1 MSEKFKYTSDGK
13 KVAVLGKLNSA
24 QYIVQEIFIFD
35 GQEVPSGENF
45 VVNSLHDAPA
55 ESWKEK
61 RIREIEERAAKVERD
76 CKDQITRA
84 RQRMQESIEKAKHRA
99 DALFAFAKNSD
110 NEQLKLL
117 HAWLAGE
124 VTHVFINGTRPAILP
139 FDDREL
145 FQTDSFHGLK
155 YEAMKLVSLF
165 GETNGQLS
173 FRLHRYSDGSGGYTE
188 IFPARSYDDALAIA
202 QQHLDDAA
210 HAYVEGVRRHF
221 DPSPWEAIDGLRV
234 PEDAAALH
242 RQKAEA
248 AKQSRIQKLREEI
261 AALESAPPE

>member
-1 MSEKFKYTSDGK
+1 MSDQFKYTSDGK
-13 KVAVLGKLNSA
+13 KVAMLGKLNSA
-24 QYIVQEIFIFD
+24 QYIVQEIFIVD

-45 VVNSLHDAPA
+45 VVSSLHDAPA

-61 RIREIEERAAKVERD
+61 RIREIEERAEKVERD
-76 CKDQITRA
+76 CKAQIKRA
-84 RQRMQESIEKAKHRA
+84 QQRMREATEKAKLRA

-110 NEQLKLL
+110 NEQLNLL

-124 VTHVFINGTRPAILP
+124 VTHVFINGVRPAILP

-155 YEAMKLVSLF
+155 YEALKLVSLF
-165 GETNGQLS
+165 GGTDGQLS
-173 FRLHRYSDGSGGYTE
+173 FRLSRYSDGSGGYIE
-188 IFPARSYDDALAIA
+188 IFPARGYDAALAVA
-202 QQHLDDAA
+202 QQHLDEAA
-210 HAYVEGVRRHF
+210 RAYVEGRRSHF

-242 RQKAEA
+242 RQRAES
-248 AKQSRIQKLREEI
+248 AKQSRIKKLREE
-261 AALESAPPE
+261 LEILEIGED

>member
-1 MSEKFKYTSDGK
+1 MSENVKYTSDGK
-13 KVAVLGKLNSA
+13 KVSVLGKLNSA
-24 QYIVQEIFIFD
+24 QYIVQEIFIVD

-45 VVNSLHDAPA
+45 VVTSLHDAPA
-55 ESWKEK
+55 ESHKEK
-61 RIREIEERAAKVERD
+61 RLRELEERAAKVERD
-76 CKDQITRA
+76 CEAQIKHA
-84 RQRMQESIEKAKHRA
+84 RQRMREATEKAKIRA

-110 NEQLKLL
+110 NEQLQLL

-124 VTHVFINGTRPAILP
+124 ITHVFINSTGPAILP
-139 FDDREL
+139 FDDLEL
-145 FQTDSFHGLK
+145 FQTDTFYGLK

-165 GETNGQLS
+165 GGTDGQLS

-188 IFPARSYDDALAIA
+188 IFPARSYEDALAIA

-210 HAYVEGVRRHF
+210 SAYVKNSRNYF
-221 DPSPWEAIDGLRV
+221 DPSQWEAIDGLHV

-248 AKQSRIQKLREEI
+248 AKQSRIQKLREELS
-261 AALESAPPE
+261 ALESDAHQ